1 MTVLKQLEEDMNIF
15 YKEKNK
21 KMNEMKKSEQDM

>member
-1 MTVLKQLEEDMNIF
+1 MTALKQLEEDMNVF
-15 YKEKNK
+15 YMEKNK